1 MNVALDRS
9 EQPHTRRGLVSVLDL
24 PLTRL
29 RDRVKSSQDF
39 TFGHPLP
46 MGEGLGVRG
55 QQVGK
60 LDRSVNFVAT
70 K

>member
-24 PLTRL
+24 PLTRSPRPREVFSRLHL
-29 RDRVKSSQDF
+29 RPPSPR
-39 TFGHPLP
+39 
-46 MGEGLGVRG
+46 RG
-55 QQVGK
+55 TGGKGQHVGK